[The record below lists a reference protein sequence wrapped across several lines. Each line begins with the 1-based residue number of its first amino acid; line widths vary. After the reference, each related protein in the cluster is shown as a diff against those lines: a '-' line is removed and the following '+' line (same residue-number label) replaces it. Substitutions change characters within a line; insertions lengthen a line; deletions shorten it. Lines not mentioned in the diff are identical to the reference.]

1 MGAGGVG
8 LRAVGRRVGLPAG
21 QDAMNGP
28 PRAAQARADG
38 ARRPSAQSGRDTCAQ
53 ASAWHGPRNTLRLER
68 QPLRPFSRLIN
79 RGGQGFPPH
88 RRFFACVLIL
98 DQRKNCPARCAPSL
112 SLSLLKCCH
121 ERRLCQRWSAQP
133 RFRQATPSAA
143 APAALRRS
151 SSRPV
156 LSMCVAPRAAGK
168 QLIPFSA
175 MNCGR

>member
-121 ERRLCQRWSAQP
+121 ERRFVNAGRLSLASVRLRLPPQLRQLCDVGGD
-133 RFRQATPSAA
+133 
-143 APAALRRS
+143 APGFVPPFLGIAFGINYS
-151 SSRPV
+151 SE
-156 LSMCVAPRAAGK
+156 
-168 QLIPFSA
+168 F
-175 MNCGR
+175 